1 MNLEDTVE
9 QAIHKLESINEY
21 DQYVSLLKETFEPIV
36 AKEYPKTVGYD
47 NRKYSLYY
55 QFCAYKLMD
64 EIIKEHQLKM
74 PFHAQLYGLTVIP
87 SLYHILNVG
96 LTRKEWEDKKQ
107 EILNGLDGIFGADST
122 SAIVT
127 KIRKMASIDTDNKMT
142 NVSSLAMYNYLYGFQ
157 VDYSF
162 VDQPLT
168 NLSKDFNYVLV
179 NASCNL
185 DKEDAI
191 IMYKTIPRM
200 DTKLIKKDMLEEYVP
215 YTEYPIKP
223 VKEPVRMINNKA
235 AQWKVGIDY
244 NNGYGTIFTMTMDGK
259 ERDKFLAGKLYAPCN
274 ASIFDIEMRRRWAF
288 RLNEDKENSE
298 IVSSRVAKIPAMV
311 TDAFSKDKYL
321 TIKRLTD
328 TLKEWLINDN
338 ELKYFN
344 VYMEN
349 ATELQEWTVDFLSDY
364 IKDYFDFP

>member
-1 MNLEDTVE
+1 MNLEDIVE
-9 QAIHKLESINEY
+9 KTLHKLESINEY
-21 DQYVSLLKETFEPIV
+21 EQYVNLLKETFGPITS
-36 AKEYPKTVGYD
+36 KDYPKTESYD

-55 QFCAYKLMD
+55 QFCAYQLMD
-64 EIIKEHQLKM
+64 EIIKEKNLRM
-74 PFHAQLYGLTVIP
+74 PFHAQLYALTVIP

-96 LTRKEWEDKKQ
+96 LTKQ
-107 EILNGLDGIFGADST
+107 EWNAKKEEIIGGLDKIFGTEST

-127 KIRKMASIDTDNKMT
+127 RIRDMVSVDTDTKRT
-142 NVSSLAMYNYLYGFQ
+142 NVSSLALYNYLYGFQ

-168 NLSKDFNYVLV
+168 NLPKEFNYVLV

-200 DTKLIKKDMLEEYVP
+200 DTKLIKKDMLNEFVP
-215 YTEYPIKP
+215 YTDYPVKK
-223 VKEPVRMINNKA
+223 VKEPIRLVNNKA
-235 AQWKVGIDY
+235 KEWKVGIDY
-244 NNGYGTIFTMTMDGK
+244 NNGYGTIFTMILDET

-288 RLNEDKENSE
+288 RLNEEKESME
-298 IVSSRVAKIPAMV
+298 IVSSRVAKIPGIV
-311 TDAFSKDKYL
+311 SDAFSKDKYL

-328 TLKEWLINDN
+328 RLKEWLIDPK
-338 ELKYFN
+338 EEKYFK

-349 ATELQEWTVDFLSDY
+349 ATDLQEWTTDFLSDY